1 MTALN
6 GAEASPWAA
15 VADHFVAAW
24 QATPVATQ
32 IAALLALVLIA
43 ALLSGRWWP
52 WRGGDGAD
60 DPRLLK
66 DAYGQVIQQIMLEL
80 TASVSGLRDSVER
93 FADGMERNG
102 LETAA
107 LLKEQGQMLERLSRA
122 VVDLGSEL
130 PDCGSCPRPL

>member
-1 MTALN
+1 MA
-6 GAEASPWAA
+6 ASSPTDWPA

-24 QATPVATQ
+24 QATPVPTQ

-43 ALLSGRWWP
+43 VLLPGRWWP
-52 WRGGDGAD
+52 WRGERAE

-66 DAYGQVIQQIMLEL
+66 DAYGQVIRQIMLEL
-80 TASVSGLRDSVER
+80 AATVSGLRDSVDR
-93 FADGMERNG
+93 FADGMERHG
-102 LETAA
+102 VESTA

-130 PDCGSCPRPL
+130 PDCGSCPRAL